1 MSQSYRVVDL
11 RPEGETIGEAMVEG
25 VKSPEAAAR
34 QALGLEL
41 VRSGAKKDLVAQVY
55 WQLAEGST
63 NMVRLYSRVATPR
76 RR

>member
-11 RPEGETIGEAMVEG
+11 RPESENIGESRVEG
-25 VKSPEAAAR
+25 VSSPEAASR
-34 QALGLEL
+34 QALGLDL
-41 VRSGAKKDLVAQVY
+41 VRSGARKDLVAQVY

>member
-11 RPEGETIGEAMVEG
+11 RPEGENIGETQVQG
-25 VKSPEAAAR
+25 VNSPEAAVK

-41 VRSGAKKDLVAQVY
+41 VRSGARKDLIAQVY
-55 WQLAEGST
+55 WQHAPGST